1 MQPLS
6 EGARE
11 AIEEAIARAEK
22 KTSGE
27 IVVMVTRASARYF
40 AIGVLWAAL
49 IALSVPLPLILF
61 TNWPVEQ
68 IYAAQ
73 LVVFALGLAL
83 ILWDSLRF
91 ALVPKSVKRA
101 QAHKRAVEEFV
112 AQNLHTTKGRTG
124 LLIYV
129 SFAEHFAGL
138 IADNAIDK
146 KVSQETWEDV
156 IRDLTDHLR
165 RGEYEKGLIAS
176 VEACGRLL
184 AKHFPPGRR
193 DADQLPNHLIVR
205 DVR

>member
-6 EGARE
+6 EGERA

-40 AIGVLWAAL
+40 AVGVMWAAL
-49 IALSVPLPLILF
+49 IALIVPLILF

-68 IYAAQ
+68 IYAVQ
-73 LVVFALGLAL
+73 LVVFAVALAL
-83 ILWDSLRF
+83 ILWDPLRF
-91 ALVPKSVKRA
+91 ALVPQSVKRA
-101 QAHKRAVEEFV
+101 QAHKKAVEEFL
-112 AQNLHTTKGRTG
+112 AQNLHTTKGHTG

-146 KVSQETWEDV
+146 KVSQETWEEV
-156 IRDLTDHLR
+156 IRGLTDHLK
-165 RGEYEKGLIAS
+165 RGEYERGLISS
-176 VEACGRLL
+176 VEACGKLL
-184 AKHFPPGRR
+184 AKHFPPGRQ

>member
-1 MQPLS
+1 LRTLN
-6 EGARE
+6 EGEQA

-40 AIGVLWAAL
+40 AIGVLWAAI
-49 IALSVPLPLILF
+49 IALIVPLPLILF

-73 LVVFALGLAL
+73 LAVFALGLAL
-83 ILWDSLRF
+83 ILWDPLRF

-101 QAHKRAVEEFV
+101 QAHKRAVEEFL
-112 AQNLHTTKGRTG
+112 AQDLHTTKGRTG

-146 KVSQETWEDV
+146 KVSQETWEEV
-156 IRDLTDHLR
+156 IRELTTYLR
-165 RGEYEKGLIAS
+165 RGEYEKGLISS
-176 VEACGRLL
+176 VEACGKLL
-184 AKHFPPGRR
+184 NKHFPPGRR
-193 DADQLPNHLIVR
+193 NADELPNHLILR
-205 DVR
+205 DIR

>member
-1 MQPLS
+1 MRALS
-6 EGARE
+6 VSERAAIKE
-11 AIEEAIARAEK
+11 AITRAEK

-27 IVVMVTRASARYF
+27 IVVMVTRASAHYF

-101 QAHKRAVEEFV
+101 EAHKRAVEEFV